1 MYLSYCKTIYKMN
14 FKFFRRIV
22 VIFFILLP
30 TPRTFLGFLRQSS
43 STGGQP
49 CQKMRWTLL
58 PLTKKTISLSTS
70 ASKINKKTKFLS
82 ISASR
87 STKRQNLRQYLR
99 LDQPKDKIFVIIGVK
114 NQQKHK
120 IFVNI
125 GLQINKKTK
134 SLSTLS
140 SRSTKDKIFVN
151 FSVKNNKKTK
161 YLSSSA
167 STSTKTQNLCNHWRQ
182 DQQNTK
188 YSSTSVSKSLHLY
201 QHRRCHQ
208 R

>member
-1 MYLSYCKTIYKMN
+1 MWNHSNLQHTRFIFGTHFCIYNKTYSLYVPVLLWRDRNFEIFLSY
-14 FKFFRRIV
+14 RID
-22 VIFFILLP
+22 IFIPLP

-58 PLTKKTISLSTS
+58 PLTKKTKSLSTS
-70 ASKINKKTKFLS
+70 ASKINKKTKSLS

-125 GLQINKKTK
+125 GL
-134 SLSTLS
+134 
-140 SRSTKDKIFVN
+140 
-151 FSVKNNKKTK
+151 
-161 YLSSSA
+161 
-167 STSTKTQNLCNHWRQ
+167 
-182 DQQNTK
+182 
-188 YSSTSVSKSLHLY
+188 
-201 QHRRCHQ
+201 
-208 R
+208 